1 MMYHGLRC
9 SERITECVSEG
20 KTVGRKASL
29 GTKHGECE
37 REGEREKKQIV
48 HRGAGVTGAHFC
60 RMQ

>member
-9 SERITECVSEG
+9 SERITECLSEG
-20 KTVGRKASL
+20 KTVGRTDSL
-29 GTKHGECE
+29 GTKHGE
-37 REGEREKKQIV
+37 REREKKQIL